1 MTIFDIILI
10 PIFIVLFII
19 ALNWWQKTLDTSS
32 HNRFKIKKN
41 KREIYDPLFGEGNW
55 KIINY
60 TKTSTVTEMTFGEVS
75 YDIKQQW
82 KVKIIDQNRV
92 KEDHLSEEE
101 MSYFGPM
108 LNRYDIILL
117 AENNPKLCEKMIPY
131 LTFSEEYD
139 KELEVNRQLG
149 DIFK

>member
-10 PIFIVLFII
+10 PIFIVLIII
-19 ALNWWQKTLDTSS
+19 ALNWWEKTLDTSYY
-32 HNRFKIKKN
+32 NRFKIKKY

-60 TKTSTVTEMTFGEVS
+60 KKTSTVTERTFGEVS
-75 YDIKQQW
+75 YNIQQQW
-82 KVKIIDQNRV
+82 KVQIIDQNRV
-92 KEDHLSEEE
+92 REDHLSEEE

-131 LTFSEEYD
+131 LTFSEEHD
-139 KELEVNRQLG
+139 EELENKRYFMES
-149 DIFK
+149 FK